1 MLNWM
6 QYKSLVYR
14 ISKVHYIQMSISL
27 YMSYE
32 RHRFKGPCQLC
43 KGKAYRKGL
52 CLKHYKAQAKQS
64 LHCTVVKCHRP
75 IFSHTLCRT
84 HFKSFNSW
92 CRIEDC
98 SRHTVCNGMCNY
110 HYRRQKLP
118 RLVCIKCTKTQF
130 MNELCFKHYMEERP
144 QLRKCTNPVCS
155 NMRVARGMCRKHYQA
170 WRRIQS
176 SPPSEPPEANA

>member
-32 RHRFKGPCQLC
+32 RHRFKGPCQFC

-130 MNELCFKHYMEERP
+130 MNEWSITPLIP
-144 QLRKCTNPVCS
+144 I
-155 NMRVARGMCRKHYQA
+155 RGNHR
-170 WRRIQS
+170 S
-176 SPPSEPPEANA
+176 GN